1 MNVCS
6 HCKME
11 VENNAL
17 RCPYCLENPY
27 DNFMFETGGIFSTI
41 VEYIIAAAVIGLIL
55 MWIF

>member
-41 VEYIIAAAVIGLIL
+41 MEYIIAAAVIGVIL

>member
-1 MNVCS
+1 MNTCS

-11 VENNAL
+11 VENAAL

-41 VEYIIAAAVIGLIL
+41 MEYIIAAAVIGLIL

>member
-11 VENNAL
+11 VENAAL

-41 VEYIIAAAVIGLIL
+41 MEYIIAAAVIGLIL

>member
-1 MNVCS
+1 
-6 HCKME
+6 ME
-11 VENNAL
+11 VENAAL

-41 VEYIIAAAVIGLIL
+41 MEYIIAAAVIGLIL